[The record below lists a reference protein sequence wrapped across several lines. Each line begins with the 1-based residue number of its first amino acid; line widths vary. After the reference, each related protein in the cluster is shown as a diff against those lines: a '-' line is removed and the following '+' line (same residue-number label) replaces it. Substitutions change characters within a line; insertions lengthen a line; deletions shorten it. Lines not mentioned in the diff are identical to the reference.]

1 MKVITDFMMNL
12 HKELMKQREVTDSTA
27 SQYIR
32 TLYTLNSSHPF
43 KNLAWLKTTE
53 NVELRLS
60 EYAESTQ
67 KSMLSTIVS
76 ALSTV
81 SNKQSYKKIFAYW
94 YGKMMEK
101 VHNHKN
107 EDTTG
112 KTKKQEDNWLNW
124 DVVLE
129 HEKRLEAS
137 ANKVIKNAV
146 LSTNDWNTILEY
158 MVLSLYTKFPP
169 RRNQDYQFMKVVK
182 SIKDTKD
189 KDFNYYVT
197 STEQFVFNKYKT
209 SKAHGEQVLDVPSD
223 LVSVIKLYLTRH
235 PEPKG
240 MFLVYE
246 DGKPLVSNNA
256 ITRILNRIF
265 GKSVGASM
273 LRHIYLSSKYDVD
286 EMDKDAEAM
295 AHSSGM
301 QHSYMK
307 SEVSVP
313 VFKQY

>member
-1 MKVITDFMMNL
+1 MKVITEFMMDL
-12 HKELMKQREVTDSTA
+12 HKELIKQRNVTDSTA

-81 SNKQSYKKIFAYW
+81 SSKPSYKKIFSYW
-94 YGKMMEK
+94 YTKMMEK
-101 VHNHKN
+101 VHDQRSG
-107 EDTTG
+107 DTTE
-112 KTKKQEDNWLNW
+112 KSKKQEDNWLNW
-124 DVVLE
+124 DVVLD
-129 HEKRLEAS
+129 HEKRLES
-137 ANKVIKNAV
+137 AVSKVIKNPV
-146 LSTNDWNTILEY
+146 LSVNDWNTILEF
-158 MVLSLYTKFPP
+158 MVLSLYTRFPP

-182 SIKDTKD
+182 TEKDAKD
-189 KDFNYYVT
+189 KEFNYYIS

-209 SKAHGEQVLDVPSD
+209 SKSHGVQVLDVPED
-223 LVSVIKLYLTRH
+223 LVQVIKLYLSRH
-235 PEPKG
+235 PNPKS
-240 MFLVYE
+240 MFLVYHDE
-246 DGKPLVSNNA
+246 KPLVSNNA

-286 EMDKDAEAM
+286 EMNKDAEAM

-301 QHSYMK
+301 QHDYMK
-307 SEVSVP
+307 SEVTIP
-313 VFKQY
+313 TFKQ